1 MSLLLVRG
9 LEAFYGKSQALHG
22 VNLAVEKGEIVAL
35 LGRNGAGRSTL
46 AKALMG
52 LVTTRGEVVWQGQPI
67 QGKAPYQIARLGLG
81 YVPEGRE
88 VFPKLTVDQNLLL
101 GHKPGANPGR
111 QKGAWSIDDS
121 YAMAPV
127 LKTRRHAL
135 AEVLSGGEQQMLSLC
150 RTLMGQPD
158 LIVVDE
164 PTEGLAPQWVAQVA
178 ELLKTLRAR
187 GVAVLLIEQKL
198 TIALE
203 ISDRCY
209 VLGHGQ
215 VVFEGPPEVLRVRQ
229 DIHQEWLA
237 V

>member
-9 LEAFYGKSQALHG
+9 LHAFYGKSQVLCG
-22 VNLAVEKGEIVAL
+22 VNLTVERGEIVAL
-35 LGRNGAGRSTL
+35 LGRNGAGRSTV

-52 LVTTRGEVVWQGQPI
+52 LVTTRGEVLWQGHPI
-67 QGKAPYQIARLGLG
+67 QGKATYEIARLGLG

-88 VFPKLTVDQNLLL
+88 VFPKLTVEQNLQL
-101 GHKPGANPGR
+101 GHKPGALQGG
-111 QKGAWSIDDS
+111 KHDGWSIEES

-127 LKTRRHAL
+127 LKTRRHTL

-158 LIVVDE
+158 LIIVDE

-178 ELLKTLRAR
+178 ELLNALRAR
-187 GVAVLLIEQKL
+187 GVSVLLIEQKL
-198 TIALE
+198 AIALE
-203 ISDRCY
+203 ISQRCY

-215 VVFEGPPEVLRVRQ
+215 VVFEGTPQALRARL
-229 DIHQEWLA
+229 DIQKEWLA

>member
-1 MSLLLVRG
+1 MSLLQVCG
-9 LEAFYGKSQALHG
+9 LQAFYGKSQVLRG
-22 VNLAVEKGEIVAL
+22 VDLTVEKGEIVAL

-52 LVTTRGEVVWQGQPI
+52 LVATRGEVLWQDQPI
-67 QGKAPYQIARLGLG
+67 QGKAPYEIARLGLG

-88 VFPKLTVDQNLLL
+88 VFTTLTVEQNLLL
-101 GHKPGANPGR
+101 GHKPGFVLGS
-111 QKGAWSIDDS
+111 KKTGWSLDDS

-127 LKTRRHAL
+127 LKTRRHTL

-158 LIVVDE
+158 LFIVDE

-178 ELLKTLRAR
+178 DLLKALRLR
-187 GVAVLLIEQKL
+187 GVSVLLIEQKL
-198 TIALE
+198 AIALE
-203 ISDRCY
+203 ISQRCY

-215 VVFEGPPEVLRVRQ
+215 VVFEGKPEELRGRPEIQ
-229 DIHQEWLA
+229 QEWLA